1 MERIISHSVNN
12 RGRNKSLFTMKEDKI
27 EEKLLLV
34 ENILKNPETKY
45 PPQENMYLPF
55 NNILRQMCV

>member
-1 MERIISHSVNN
+1 
-12 RGRNKSLFTMKEDKI
+12 MKEDKI